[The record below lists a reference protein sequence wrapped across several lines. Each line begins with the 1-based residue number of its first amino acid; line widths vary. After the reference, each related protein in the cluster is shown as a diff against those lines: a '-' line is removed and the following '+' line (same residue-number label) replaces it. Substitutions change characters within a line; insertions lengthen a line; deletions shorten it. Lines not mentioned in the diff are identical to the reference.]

1 MAKLINGNGNP
12 AVYAAEDADMLAGI
26 MGNVTT
32 ITAVGNEFAATA
44 SGANLIEV
52 ADGVILT
59 QEGRRIQLDAGLTDA
74 FTIPSGTAGTT
85 NYYIIGYRLY
95 ESASGTQECETFVQL
110 MASSTDTIPEETFRG
125 GATEVFVSLY
135 RVEQDGVN
143 LGTISLLLPKV
154 SGLSQMNADLTVT
167 YYNGK
172 LYQRLPDGTR
182 GAEIQ
187 MGNAIVNHTDVK
199 LNNFWGAT
207 GNNTTPGYY
216 STKNFR
222 IDSSSDLQYRY
233 GETWR
238 YTPNYL
244 AFTNTNAANSWD
256 GGSPAK
262 SYNNNSC
269 WESKTGFSDEYLAVD
284 LYKPKKVKYVTFV
297 SPIWVE
303 NQSNSYKIKLQYSDD
318 KSEWSDASELITFY
332 IPTVATGKF
341 DVYIPSNE
349 EDSHR
354 YWRLNFTEPSS
365 TSLSAVVSGCA
376 FMGDE

>member
-110 MASSTDTIPEETFRG
+110 MASASDTIPEDTFRG

-154 SGLSQMNADLTVT
+154 SGVSQISADITVT

-182 GAEIQ
+182 GDEIKMSQ
-187 MGNAIVNHTDVK
+187 KI
-199 LNNFWGAT
+199 
-207 GNNTTPGYY
+207 P
-216 STKNFR
+216 
-222 IDSSSDLQYRY
+222 
-233 GETWR
+233 
-238 YTPNYL
+238 
-244 AFTNTNAANSWD
+244 
-256 GGSPAK
+256 
-262 SYNNNSC
+262 NNSNVITHP
-269 WESKTGFSDEYLAVD
+269 TGHSYTATKDCFVVGKYINSSGDIGLYVNGNYALSANQNVNLFLEAGDTITAGAPSTTYTFKQDSGFYVNALAV
-284 LYKPKKVKYVTFV
+284 VGVRE
-297 SPIWVE
+297 I
-303 NQSNSYKIKLQYSDD
+303 
-318 KSEWSDASELITFY
+318 
-332 IPTVATGKF
+332 
-341 DVYIPSNE
+341 
-349 EDSHR
+349 
-354 YWRLNFTEPSS
+354 
-365 TSLSAVVSGCA
+365 
-376 FMGDE
+376 

>member
-95 ESASGTQECETFVQL
+95 ESTSGTQECETFVQL

-143 LGTISLLLPKV
+143 LGTITSLLPKV
-154 SGLSQMNADLTVT
+154 SGVSQINEDLSKKSLVNTYYDSSAKKLYMVNAD
-167 YYNGK
+167 
-172 LYQRLPDGTR
+172 GTK
-182 GAEIQ
+182 GAEIP
-187 MGNAIVNHTDVK
+187 MGGK
-199 LNNFWGAT
+199 MLN
-207 GNNTTPGYY
+207 
-216 STKNFR
+216 
-222 IDSSSDLQYRY
+222 
-233 GETWR
+233 
-238 YTPNYL
+238 L
-244 AFTNTNAANSWD
+244 AGKHEITNTSYTTTKDGVLMGSIFSGSGTMTVSINGSVFYFQSGNLAGENSIWAD
-256 GGSPAK
+256 G
-262 SYNNNSC
+262 
-269 WESKTGFSDEYLAVD
+269 
-284 LYKPKKVKYVTFV
+284 
-297 SPIWVE
+297 
-303 NQSNSYKIKLQYSDD
+303 
-318 KSEWSDASELITFY
+318 
-332 IPTVATGKF
+332 
-341 DVYIPSNE
+341 IPSG
-349 EDSHR
+349 
-354 YWRLNFTEPSS
+354 
-365 TSLSAVVSGCA
+365 TSIVLSKANGTNAKLYFVPYAS
-376 FMGDE
+376 

>member
-110 MASSTDTIPEETFRG
+110 MASASDTIPEDTFRG

-154 SGLSQMNADLTVT
+154 SGVSQINADLSDFKFRNNNGVPELSMDSGTTWQKVGGGMKLIKEGFVTSTTTVSLSEFNFSSSHDYLVIT
-167 YYNGK
+167 SGDASAQGGTNRGNGMTEK
-172 LYQRLPDGTR
+172 TSSGFTLTISIPTG
-182 GAEIQ
+182 
-187 MGNAIVNHTDVK
+187 
-199 LNNFWGAT
+199 T
-207 GNNTTPGYY
+207 GNGIYY
-216 STKNFR
+216 QVL
-222 IDSSSDLQYRY
+222 DLR
-233 GETWR
+233 
-238 YTPNYL
+238 
-244 AFTNTNAANSWD
+244 
-256 GGSPAK
+256 
-262 SYNNNSC
+262 
-269 WESKTGFSDEYLAVD
+269 
-284 LYKPKKVKYVTFV
+284 
-297 SPIWVE
+297 
-303 NQSNSYKIKLQYSDD
+303 
-318 KSEWSDASELITFY
+318 
-332 IPTVATGKF
+332 
-341 DVYIPSNE
+341 
-349 EDSHR
+349 
-354 YWRLNFTEPSS
+354 
-365 TSLSAVVSGCA
+365 
-376 FMGDE
+376 

>member
-59 QEGRRIQLDAGLTDA
+59 QEGRRIQLDAGITDA

-143 LGTISLLLPKV
+143 LGTITSLLPKV
-154 SGLSQMNADLTVT
+154 SGVSQINSDLSDFKFRNNNGVPEFSIDDGTTWTKMGGNTMQKNYIYTSATPISIDISELSNSTEITFSAYYALANAYSRGSRVTVST
-167 YYNGK
+167 IKGWTSNHKVLNITGDNDNVYALFAKYSNGK
-172 LYQRLPDGTR
+172 LNVWTRADGDSA
-182 GAEIQ
+182 GACI
-187 MGNAIVNHTDVK
+187 GTLTIND
-199 LNNFWGAT
+199 
-207 GNNTTPGYY
+207 
-216 STKNFR
+216 
-222 IDSSSDLQYRY
+222 
-233 GETWR
+233 
-238 YTPNYL
+238 
-244 AFTNTNAANSWD
+244 
-256 GGSPAK
+256 
-262 SYNNNSC
+262 
-269 WESKTGFSDEYLAVD
+269 
-284 LYKPKKVKYVTFV
+284 
-297 SPIWVE
+297 
-303 NQSNSYKIKLQYSDD
+303 
-318 KSEWSDASELITFY
+318 
-332 IPTVATGKF
+332 
-341 DVYIPSNE
+341 
-349 EDSHR
+349 
-354 YWRLNFTEPSS
+354 
-365 TSLSAVVSGCA
+365 
-376 FMGDE
+376 

>member
-74 FTIPSGTAGTT
+74 FTIPSGTAGAT

-154 SGLSQMNADLTVT
+154 SGLSQMNADLSETPIYDKT
-167 YYNGK
+167 TGK
-172 LYQRLPDGTR
+172 WYERNDDGTR
-182 GAEIQ
+182 GDEIQ
-187 MGNAIVNHTDVK
+187 VGGRMLDYANAVVHY
-199 LNNFWGAT
+199 FAGA
-207 GNNTTPGYY
+207 
-216 STKNFR
+216 
-222 IDSSSDLQYRY
+222 Q
-233 GETWR
+233 
-238 YTPNYL
+238 
-244 AFTNTNAANSWD
+244 TNATFTCSKNGDLFYSLMAPKLISINGKDILKSAYGS
-256 GGSPAK
+256 GGA
-262 SYNNNSC
+262 
-269 WESKTGFSDEYLAVD
+269 GGV
-284 LYKPKKVKYVTFV
+284 
-297 SPIWVE
+297 
-303 NQSNSYKIKLQYSDD
+303 
-318 KSEWSDASELITFY
+318 LITDHMP
-332 IPTVATGKF
+332 ISAG
-341 DVYIPSNE
+341 DVVVFTAYGDANQGS
-349 EDSHR
+349 
-354 YWRLNFTEPSS
+354 NFTEVPYK
-365 TSLSAVVSGCA
+365 
-376 FMGDE
+376 